1 MCMVIKTN
9 NLITIA
15 LLSILSVTK
24 CFILHIYSKF
34 IQNSLKTLRY
44 CGCID
49 LTFHR
54 LCSLFSIQQH
64 KKNCLSYLKIISNN

>member
-15 LLSILSVTK
+15 LLSIVSVTK
-24 CFILHIYSKF
+24 CFILNIYSNC
-34 IQNSLKTLRY
+34 IQNLLKTLRY

-54 LCSLFSIQQH
+54 LYSLFSIQQH
-64 KKNCLSYLKIISNN
+64 KKTALVI